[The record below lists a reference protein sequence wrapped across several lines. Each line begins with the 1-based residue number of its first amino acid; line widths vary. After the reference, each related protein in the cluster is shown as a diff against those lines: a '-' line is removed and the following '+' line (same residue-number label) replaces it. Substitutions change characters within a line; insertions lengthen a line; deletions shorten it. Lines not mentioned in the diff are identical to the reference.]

1 MIRLITRGEAFVPI
15 RQQIEQRL
23 LVLGTEAQVKLRIQ
37 PVVGAVITVLAPAY
51 LREQAALVPG
61 VQQAV
66 DRIAAPAGSED
77 ATLMMARVQARG
89 GLASYMIFGTELSA
103 GHHNE
108 KFDFDESVMTV
119 AVDTLARVALNFPW
133 QRGV

>member
-1 MIRLITRGEAFVPI
+1 MYEA
-15 RQQIEQRL
+15 RYE
-23 LVLGTEAQVKLRIQ
+23 LRMM
-37 PVVGAVITVLAPAY
+37 GAATASAPSPAWVDY
-51 LREQAALVPG
+51 LREQAARVPS

-103 GHHNE
+103 GHHND
-108 KFDFDESVMTV
+108 KFDFDESVMAV
-119 AVDTLARVALNFPW
+119 AVETLARVALNFPW